1 MKKSDRVVYGRE
13 DYQLV
18 TFSEHIGGTTRSGH
32 YVAYSTETSQMFD
45 DMVGEDY
52 NGCAVP
58 PGVHDINPVELEE
71 AKERGFVFLYKKVTN
86 R

>member
-18 TFSEHIGGTTRSGH
+18 AFSEHLGRDARSGH
-32 YVAYSTETSQMFD
+32 YLGYSTETSQMFD

-52 NGCAVP
+52 NGDAVP

-71 AKERGFVFLYKKVTN
+71 AKERGFVYLYKKVTN

>member
-18 TFSEHIGGTTRSGH
+18 AFSEHIGGTTRSGH
-32 YVAYSTETSQMFD
+32 YVAYSTETTQMFD
-45 DMVGEDY
+45 DMTGEDE
-52 NGCAVP
+52 NGYEIA

>member
-18 TFSEHIGGTTRSGH
+18 AFSEHIGGTTRSGH
-32 YVAYSTETSQMFD
+32 YVAYSTETTQMFD
-45 DMVGEDY
+45 DMTGEDE
-52 NGCAVP
+52 NGYDIP
-58 PGVHDINPVELEE
+58 PGVHDINIVELEE

>member
-1 MKKSDRVVYGRE
+1 MKKCDKVVYGRE

-18 TFSEHIGGTTRSGH
+18 AFSEHIGVDARSGH
-32 YVAYSTETSQMFD
+32 YLGYSTETLQMFD

>member
-18 TFSEHIGGTTRSGH
+18 AFSEHIGGTTRSGH

-45 DMVGEDY
+45 DMVGEDE
-52 NGCAVP
+52 NGVQ
-58 PGVHDINPVELEE
+58 DIDSEDLDS
-71 AKERGFVFLYKKVTN
+71 AKKRGFVFLYKKVSN

>member
-18 TFSEHIGGTTRSGH
+18 AFSEHIGGTTRSGH

-58 PGVHDINPVELEE
+58 PGVHDINIVELEE

>member
-18 TFSEHIGGTTRSGH
+18 AFSEHIGRDARSGH
-32 YVAYSTETSQMFD
+32 YLGYSTETSQMFD
-45 DMVGEDY
+45 DMVGGVDDIDSEDL
-52 NGCAVP
+52 
-58 PGVHDINPVELEE
+58 DS
-71 AKERGFVFLYKKVTN
+71 AKKRGFGYLYKKVTN